1 MAGNP
6 EQNPVLPES
15 SLPPSTRTFP
25 PEDVPPT
32 LNLPPPGRDAPTR
45 ADAGDVV
52 HAGCMP
58 VPGEILG
65 DFHIREV
72 LGSGSF
78 ATVYLAEQLS
88 LGRQVALKV
97 AASRDSEART
107 LASLEHEHIVPVYA
121 EQVDVGRALWLLCMK
136 FVAGTDLEH
145 VLREVTRRDPAE
157 WSGQA
162 ILDAVDKLSRHP
174 AMFDAAAL
182 RDRERLASS
191 DYVEA
196 VCWIGARVA
205 EALAHAHSRGVL
217 HRDIKPANI
226 LLNRYGRPLL
236 SDFNLAHCPAARS
249 ADEHFGGTL
258 RYMAP
263 EHLDAFNPASGVSRD
278 LVDQRSDIYSLG
290 VVLFE
295 LLTGRP
301 FLDGKSGRSSLEN
314 MVQQRRQRAPSP
326 REVRGDIPMVIDRVV
341 RRCLDPDP
349 GRRYQK
355 AEQLA
360 EALDGCRELR
370 RMEKDFPRPRR
381 LTRLSLQYPVLM
393 LFILGFLPHLLG
405 SAVNIT
411 YNAICIVEDLSEAQ
425 HQAFREV
432 VLVYNALVY
441 PLCLWVLLR
450 LAVPIFRTLNRLA
463 GPQRIEPGEAAAQR
477 RRAVAFPAVV
487 IGLSCLGW
495 LPGGVLF
502 PLGIGLLAEPVDAAA
517 YGHFLVSFTVSGMIA
532 TTYAYFTVQFLVL
545 RVLYPQLWADPHAPR
560 AQAQKE
566 LGPID
571 GRLRLF
577 QVLAGLIPLSGAI
590 LMLGVGPE
598 GRFPLSYRLL
608 LAALI
613 GLGMAGFSA
622 ALLVSNRL
630 SRILSVLVGARQIE
644 SGG

>member
-6 EQNPVLPES
+6 EQNPVSPGS
-15 SLPPSTRTFP
+15 PLPPSTRAFP
-25 PEDVPPT
+25 AEDIPPT
-32 LNLPPPGRDAPTR
+32 LIVPPPSQDELIRASGSETTPPGR
-45 ADAGDVV
+45 VLL
-52 HAGCMP
+52 
-58 VPGEILG
+58 PGEVLG
-65 DFHIREV
+65 DFHIREA

-107 LASLEHEHIVPVYA
+107 LATLEHEHIVPVYA
-121 EQVDVGRALWLLCMK
+121 EQVDAARGLWLLCMK
-136 FVAGTDLEH
+136 FVPGTDLEH
-145 VLREVTRRDPAE
+145 VMRVLSQRDPAE

-162 ILDAVDKLSRHP
+162 ILDAVDQLSRHP

-182 RDRERLASS
+182 RDRERLAGS
-191 DYVEA
+191 DFLEA

-236 SDFNLAHCPAARS
+236 SDFNLAWSPATRR
-249 ADEHFGGTL
+249 ADEQFGGTL

-263 EHLDAFNPASGVSRD
+263 EHLDAFTSATSASRD
-278 LVDQRSDIYSLG
+278 AVDERSDIYSLG
-290 VVLFE
+290 VVLYE

-301 FLDGKSGRSSLEN
+301 SLEGKSTPERLHQLIE
-314 MVQQRRQRAPSP
+314 QRRQRALSP
-326 REVRGDIPMVIDRVV
+326 RDLRGDIPAVIDRVV
-341 RRCLDPDP
+341 RRCLDPEP

-370 RMEKDFPRPRR
+370 RIEKDFPRPRTV
-381 LTRLSLQYPVLM
+381 TRLSLQHPVWM
-393 LFILGFLPHLLG
+393 LVVLAFLPHLLG
-405 SAVNIT
+405 SAVNII
-411 YNAICIVEDLSEAQ
+411 YNAICIVGDLSMPQ
-425 HQAFREV
+425 HQAFHTV
-432 VLVYNALVY
+432 VLGYNAIVY
-441 PLCLWVLLR
+441 PLCLWVVLR
-450 LAVPIFRTLNRLA
+450 LAVPIFRTLNRLG
-463 GPQRIEPGEAAAQR
+463 GPRRLEPAEVATQR
-477 RRAVAFPAVV
+477 RRAVALPAVV

-495 LPGGVLF
+495 LPGGILF
-502 PLGIGLLAEPVDAAA
+502 PLGIGLLAEPVEAVVF
-517 YGHFLVSFTVSGMIA
+517 GHFLISFAVSGLIA
-532 TTYAYFTVQFLVL
+532 TTYSYFGVQFLVL
-545 RVLYPQLWADPHAPR
+545 RVLYPQLWADPQAPR
-560 AQAQKE
+560 EQARKE
-566 LGPID
+566 LGSID
-571 GRLRLF
+571 GRLWLF

-590 LMLGVGPE
+590 LLLGVGPQ
-598 GRFPLSYRLL
+598 GRFPVSYRLL

-630 SRILSVLVGARQIE
+630 SRILGVLVGLHRPEAR
-644 SGG
+644 G